1 MPYKKASEFQALA
14 EEFYDIQL
22 LGDDAIPAHMET
34 FKTKRGDLRMDV
46 LWSYVGDIKDTAEGV
61 LCYPRLRK
69 VVHLIVMIPHS
80 NAEEER
86 VFSIIQKNKTC
97 FCPNLD
103 PEETLA
109 SVVTVKLA
117 MESQNVESFKIPD
130 EVLTASKSAT
140 YKYKLQHSSK

>member
-1 MPYKKASEFQALA
+1 MHYPCSHNGN
-14 EEFYDIQL
+14 IQNKD
-22 LGDDAIPAHMET
+22 GRCGNGCIMEI
-34 FKTKRGDLRMDV
+34 RWDM
-46 LWSYVGDIKDTAEGV
+46 KDTEEGV

-69 VVHLIVMIPHS
+69 VAHLILTIPHS

-86 VFSIIQKNKTC
+86 VFPIIWKNKTC
-97 FCPNLD
+97 FHPNLD

-117 MESQNVESFKIPD
+117 MESQNMESFKIPD

>member
-1 MPYKKASEFQALA
+1 MQALT
-14 EEFYDIQL
+14 EEFYDFQL
-22 LGDDAIPAHMET
+22 LGDDAIPAHIMET
-34 FKTKRGDLRMDV
+34 FKTERGDLRMDV
-46 LWSYVGDIKDTAEGV
+46 LWSYVGDMKDTAEGV

-69 VVHLIVMIPHS
+69 VANLILTISHS

-97 FCPNLD
+97 FHPNLD